1 MIKIYKKFDKSR
13 EITVL
18 NNLNCRVVLSIKNGA
33 TSSRSKPGKP
43 SKKGM

>member
-1 MIKIYKKFDKSR
+1 MIKNYKKFDKSC
-13 EITVL
+13 EI
-18 NNLNCRVVLSIKNGA
+18 NNLNCRVGLSIKNGA